1 MPTHSQHLRRLTLG
15 LTVCLAGSPCATLA
29 QSAARGQM
37 LFESRCVACHSLDE
51 NRVGPALRTVLG
63 RKAGTAPDFD
73 YSPALAGATHRW
85 TGPLLRTW
93 LTDPEK
99 LVPGQ
104 RMGYRV
110 DDAKDRDDL
119 VTFLSANGK
128 KGRAAQ

>member
-1 MPTHSQHLRRLTLG
+1 MPSSAKRIQWLAIAL
-15 LTVCLAGSPCATLA
+15 VAAWAGSPTVAMA
-29 QSAARGQM
+29 QSAERGQT

-73 YSPALAGATHRW
+73 YSPALAGARHRW
-85 TGPLLRTW
+85 TRALLLTW
-93 LTDPEK
+93 LTDPEQ

-110 DDAKDRDDL
+110 EDAVDRADL
-119 VTFLSANGK
+119 VAFLSANGK
-128 KGRAAQ
+128 KLHATQ